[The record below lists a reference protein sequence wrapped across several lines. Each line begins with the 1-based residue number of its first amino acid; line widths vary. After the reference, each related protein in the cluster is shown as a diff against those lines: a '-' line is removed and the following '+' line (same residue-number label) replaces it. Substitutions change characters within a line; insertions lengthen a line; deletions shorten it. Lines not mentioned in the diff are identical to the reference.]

1 MMRVD
6 GNLEETD
13 MSSSALPERPVSD
26 QLTLK
31 GVSVLIVEDSWHVA
45 KGLKSLLEQ
54 IGMNVIGPTAT
65 TSHAKQL
72 LTEQQPRLALVD
84 VNLKN
89 ETASDLVEELL
100 RQGVQVIVI
109 SGYAQPPV
117 SFRKAA
123 AFLQKPFN
131 GKELIA
137 VMCAAVDRAQ

>member
-1 MMRVD
+1 MP
-6 GNLEETD
+6 
-13 MSSSALPERPVSD
+13 SSALPERPASD
-26 QLTLK
+26 QHTLK

-65 TSHAKQL
+65 TSQAKQL
-72 LTEQQPRLALVD
+72 LVEQQPRLALVD

-100 RQGVQVIVI
+100 RLGVQVIVI
-109 SGYAQPPV
+109 SGYAQPPS

-131 GKELIA
+131 GKELIT
-137 VMCAAVDRAQ
+137 VMCAAVDQQRWAEQ

>member
-26 QLTLK
+26 TLK

-89 ETASDLVEELL
+89 ETASDLVEVLL
-100 RQGVQVIVI
+100 GQGVQVIVI

-137 VMCAAVDRAQ
+137 VMCAAVDRPQ